1 MLGIFGGTFD
11 PIHFGHLRVAL
22 DAVEALGLERL
33 HFVPLAEPVHRDAAA
48 AGARHRLAMIAAAI
62 ADEPRFVADDRELR
76 RGGASYT
83 IDTLR
88 AFRAELPRETL
99 CLLLGSDAFHAF
111 LAWREPLGILQLAHL
126 AVLQRP
132 GFRMPDD
139 PELGRLVAER
149 RTADLRGLR
158 DGGTGAIA
166 FVPVTQLDISAT
178 DIRERCAGGRSA
190 RYLTPDPV
198 LQLIDR
204 EQVYPRDATIAE
216 GKPGPFGL

>member
-88 AFRAELPRETL
+88 AFRAEQPGETL
-99 CLLLGSDAFHAF
+99 CLLLGSDAFNGF
-111 LAWREPLGILQLAHL
+111 LAWREPLGILELAHVAVLERPGYRLPADPQLAGL
-126 AVLQRP
+126 I
-132 GFRMPDD
+132 G
-139 PELGRLVAER
+139 ER
-149 RTADLRGLR
+149 RAEDPGRLR
-158 DGGTGAIA
+158 DGRAGSIA
-166 FVPVTQLDISAT
+166 FIPVTQLDISAT
-178 DIRERCAGGRSA
+178 DIRQRCADGRSA

-204 EQVYPRDATIAE
+204 EQIYPRDPTIVE
-216 GKPGPFGL
+216 GKPGPYGL